1 MSANTP
7 GGYLGQGG
15 RRIEGVMTPQQFDE
29 TTEVWLNRRQ
39 PPMTPGQ
46 PAWQMAFER
55 DWFAGMRAPVIP
67 TAKTVEYPLAQSM
80 DMPASQP
87 APQQAPVP
95 QQAPAPQQVAAS
107 PRPAEFAP
115 PQKWWLHSDRAI
127 EAARKKRDEWSPIE
141 AAIDDFHDRG
151 HDIAAANWR
160 GQVDLWR
167 AVTNTPEI
175 RYNATPEQM
184 TPSPEA
190 RRILDMG
197 FKEYAKT
204 LSHEDRFAFN
214 RFTYGK
220 REEDFERRYGPR
232 LNDWVKF
239 HAWRQSQRVP
249 EQQAPAP
256 GVGNVPQ
263 PPAAGQS
270 APGTLTPE
278 QMQQMGSPSPDARRY
293 DGLNYKSN
301 NVVSASRAVGDAR
314 GRMGGSAVG
323 RKQSEAISQMTRI
336 ANGMAEGRG
345 GQQYRDA
352 VAAFEAAIASGDQTS
367 INAAESNLSM
377 LLSPMLDKFD
387 ARFKGEVGDIGIDIR
402 KQFMDTLRGRIQAG
416 TAGTMRGMPMQSAGM
431 AMQSQGMPGAP
442 QVRGPQAPTPRR
454 PGASGASAPAK
465 PMRTPTGLSIHE
477 FGSMKDVMDA
487 SAKGGTIQSGDLV
500 KIAGSNFT
508 AVPSFDQYGNPEWG
522 FVPAVVFGGG
532 GSGSPEMAIPDPFS
546 MPVDA
551 WGDSL
556 SEAQRQTMIDTLLT
570 DPRMR
575 SSLDRATLEQID
587 AVRRSRQGLLRSP
600 MSAKDR
606 ESAVARLKAEEN
618 AALHSAMASVASKA
632 QGAALFASDY
642 ADQVRAREQEDAQN
656 KLDMELEKQIRLAEA
671 NAIIGEQRDEAKAD
685 RERAKEDRN
694 RAITA
699 AMDEQ
704 KRVAEAERNRIA
716 SFKVPLSSEAATAYV
731 ESGGLMKADASQ
743 AVAAAWNSLDD
754 QQKQLAVDLLT
765 DFAEAAPD
773 PPRMQLRLRNG
784 ELLTGEMDWA
794 DTKSSGVA
802 QTISV
807 QSGINPES
815 HLPERD
821 LIRLF
826 ESIRGMPTPPAATMQ
841 QTDADDPTKEFEQSS
856 LDARREYETKVSEW
870 QKGVQKILTQ
880 DRPPQYSAEYYRE
893 NPDAATMV
901 QKRFGDWETQSFKP
915 AVAAARDSGD
925 LGQLRET
932 LGDLYS
938 WVVVMENAGHSTNYQ
953 EYPGVDMNNGR
964 AAFVESI
971 IKAMGTSK

>member
-1 MSANTP
+1 MGS
-7 GGYLGQGG
+7 
-15 RRIEGVMTPQQFDE
+15 
-29 TTEVWLNRRQ
+29 
-39 PPMTPGQ
+39 
-46 PAWQMAFER
+46 
-55 DWFAGMRAPVIP
+55 
-67 TAKTVEYPLAQSM
+67 
-80 DMPASQP
+80 
-87 APQQAPVP
+87 
-95 QQAPAPQQVAAS
+95 
-107 PRPAEFAP
+107 
-115 PQKWWLHSDRAI
+115 
-127 EAARKKRDEWSPIE
+127 
-141 AAIDDFHDRG
+141 
-151 HDIAAANWR
+151 
-160 GQVDLWR
+160 
-167 AVTNTPEI
+167 
-175 RYNATPEQM
+175 
-184 TPSPEA
+184 PSPDA
-190 RRILDMG
+190 
-197 FKEYAKT
+197 
-204 LSHEDRFAFN
+204 
-214 RFTYGK
+214 
-220 REEDFERRYGPR
+220 
-232 LNDWVKF
+232 
-239 HAWRQSQRVP
+239 
-249 EQQAPAP
+249 
-256 GVGNVPQ
+256 
-263 PPAAGQS
+263 
-270 APGTLTPE
+270 TLTPE

-301 NVVSASRAVGDAR
+301 NVVSASRAVGEAR

-323 RKQSEAISQMTRI
+323 RKQSEAISQMTRM

-352 VAAFEAAIASGDQTS
+352 VAAFETAIASGDQAAIT
-367 INAAESNLSM
+367 AAESNLGT

-387 ARFKGEVGDIGIDIR
+387 ARFKAEVGDIGIDIR

-416 TAGTMRGMPMQSAGM
+416 TAGTMRSMPQSQYPTTPGYEGVQRGPYIIPGGAS
-431 AMQSQGMPGAP
+431 ASQPQGMPGAP
-442 QVRGPQAPTPRR
+442 QVRAPQPPAPRR
-454 PGASGASAPAK
+454 PGAGGASAPTK
-465 PMRTPTGLSIHE
+465 PTRTPTGLSIHE
-477 FGSMKDVMDA
+477 FGSMADVMDA

-551 WGDSL
+551 WGESL

-632 QGAALFASDY
+632 RGAALFASDY
-642 ADQVRAREQEDAQN
+642 ADQVRAREQEDAQI
-656 KLDMELEKQIRLAEA
+656 KSDMELEKSIRLSEA
-671 NAIIGEQRDEAKAD
+671 NAIIGEQRDEAKEGRDAARKD
-685 RERAKEDRN
+685 RD

-699 AMDEQ
+699 AMEEQ
-704 KRVAEAERNRIA
+704 KRAAEAERQRLA
-716 SFKVPLSSEAATAYV
+716 DFGVPLSSEAATGYV
-731 ESGGLMKADASQ
+731 ESGGLMKAEPSQ

-765 DFAEAAPD
+765 DFAEEAPA

-784 ELLTGEMDWA
+784 ALLTDEMDQ
-794 DTKSSGVA
+794 SSTNSSKFT

-826 ESIRGMPTPPAATMQ
+826 ESIRGMPTPPAATLQ
-841 QTDADDPTKEFEQSS
+841 QTDSDDPTEEHEQSS
-856 LDARREYETKVSEW
+856 LDARREYETKSSEW
-870 QKGVQKILTQ
+870 QQGVQKILIQ

-901 QKRFGDWETQSFKP
+901 QKRFGDWETQSFRP
-915 AVAAARDSGD
+915 AVKAARDSGD
-925 LGQLRET
+925 PGQLRET

-938 WVVVMENAGHSTNYQ
+938 WVAVMENAGHSTNYQ
-953 EYPGVDMNNGR
+953 QYPGVDMNNGR
-964 AAFVESI
+964 AAFVESV
-971 IKAMGTSK
+971 IKAMGTGK

>member
-15 RRIEGVMTPQQFDE
+15 KRMSRKPDFNLLSGVPALYDAM
-29 TTEVWLNRRQ
+29 RQ
-39 PPMTPGQ
+39 EDFPRALQPGPELPPEAITQIPGPGEYPIPSMGAQPDGRVIRQIGQRGIGAEPVAPVAGTDKSVEYPPGQ
-46 PAWQMAFER
+46 SLMPSAV
-55 DWFAGMRAPVIP
+55 AP
-67 TAKTVEYPLAQSM
+67 TSKTVEYP
-80 DMPASQP
+80 MPAPPTSSWDRPEDRRLRRLRAEWEQRRGDAAWTTP
-87 APQQAPVP
+87 QQAPQQAL
-95 QQAPAPQQVAAS
+95 APS
-107 PRPAEFAP
+107 
-115 PQKWWLHSDRAI
+115 
-127 EAARKKRDEWSPIE
+127 
-141 AAIDDFHDRG
+141 
-151 HDIAAANWR
+151 
-160 GQVDLWR
+160 
-167 AVTNTPEI
+167 
-175 RYNATPEQM
+175 
-184 TPSPEA
+184 
-190 RRILDMG
+190 
-197 FKEYAKT
+197 
-204 LSHEDRFAFN
+204 
-214 RFTYGK
+214 
-220 REEDFERRYGPR
+220 
-232 LNDWVKF
+232 
-239 HAWRQSQRVP
+239 
-249 EQQAPAP
+249 
-256 GVGNVPQ
+256 Q

-270 APGTLTPE
+270 ASGTLTPE

-301 NVVSASRAVGDAR
+301 NVVSASRAVGEAR

-323 RKQSEAISQMTRI
+323 RKQSEAISQMTRM

-352 VAAFEAAIASGDQTS
+352 VAAFEGAIASGDQAS
-367 INAAESNLSM
+367 INAAESNLST

-402 KQFMDTLRGRIQAG
+402 KQFMDTLRGRIQEG
-416 TAGTMRGMPMQSAGM
+416 SAGTMRGMPQSA
-431 AMQSQGMPGAP
+431 AMPPQTGGMPGAP
-442 QVRGPQAPTPRR
+442 QPPTPRR

-477 FGSMKDVMDA
+477 FGSMTDVMDA

-532 GSGSPEMAIPDPFS
+532 GSGSPEMAVPDPFS

-642 ADQVRAREQEDAQN
+642 ADQVRAREQEDAQI
-656 KLDMELEKQIRLAEA
+656 KSDMELEKSIRLSEA
-671 NAIIGEQRDEAKAD
+671 NAIIGEQRGA
-685 RERAKEDRN
+685 AKEDREAARKDRD
-694 RAITA
+694 RAIA
-699 AMDEQ
+699 EAMEEQ
-704 KRVAEAERNRIA
+704 KRAAEAERKRVA
-716 SFKVPLSSEAATAYV
+716 GFEVPLSSEAATAYV
-731 ESGGLMKADASQ
+731 ESGGLMKAESSQ
-743 AVAAAWNSLDD
+743 AAEAAWNSLDD

-765 DFAEAAPD
+765 DFAEQAPA

-784 ELLTGEMDWA
+784 ELLTGEMDLSS
-794 DTKSSGVA
+794 TSSGGLA

-815 HLPERD
+815 HLPQRD

-856 LDARREYETKVSEW
+856 LDARRKYETKISEW
-870 QKGVQKILTQ
+870 QQGVQKILIQ

-901 QKRFGDWETQSFKP
+901 QKRFGDWESQAFKP
-915 AVAAARDSGD
+915 AVAAASDSGD
-925 LGQLRET
+925 PSQLRET

-953 EYPGVDMNNGR
+953 KYPGVDMNNGR
-964 AAFVESI
+964 EAFVESV
-971 IKAMGTSK
+971 IKAMGTGK